1 MASALPVGRDQFD
14 VVCVREFLVERVGAL
29 APALPLPTARQLVPN
44 GHASARSEITRA
56 SSEWHQRGSQVF
68 MRLVLVWIAGL
79 NMALQIGRR
88 RPVKVENLVE
98 FLNDL
103 HELIRVGFFD
113 GRLA

>member
-1 MASALPVGRDQFD
+1 
-14 VVCVREFLVERVGAL
+14 
-29 APALPLPTARQLVPN
+29 
-44 GHASARSEITRA
+44 
-56 SSEWHQRGSQVF
+56 